1 MSVALV
7 KVRLYLRPLQGAY
20 SIMELKETL
29 DVKSEGTYSEYLGG
43 EHLTF
48 DPLKDLN
55 LPSSYEEVVVRYMR
69 LRGERQLPSMN

>member
-1 MSVALV
+1 
-7 KVRLYLRPLQGAY
+7 
-20 SIMELKETL
+20 MELKEAL

-43 EHLTF
+43 EHLSF

-55 LPSSYEEVVVRYMR
+55 LPSSYEEVVMRYNR